1 MNKVCESA
9 RSQSFYLRYMNMKY
23 KAQKDIGF
31 GTRSDDGLK
40 RALNKD
46 GSFNVKRAGQKFLQS
61 FELYHWLVSISWK
74 RFMLVVFL
82 WYFIINLLFAL
93 LYVAAGVEHLTGI
106 DGTTPY
112 EKFWEAFFFSSQTLT
127 TLGYGRVAPM
137 GFIVSSIAA
146 IESMIGLMVFALITG
161 LLYGRFSRPVAK
173 ILFSENAVIA
183 PYRGIKAFMFRIV
196 NQRTNQLIETE
207 VELVISMQSKDG
219 TSRIFETLSL
229 ERNRIQFFPLSWTV
243 VHPIDEQ
250 SLLFG
255 MKEEDFRR
263 SDAEFII
270 MLKTFDDTFSQTVYS
285 RSSYRAE
292 EVIWDA
298 KFISMIDTDKNG
310 SRKLMLDRLNSFEK
324 IAPFETRSI
333 LQ

>member
-1 MNKVCESA
+1 
-9 RSQSFYLRYMNMKY
+9 MNMKD

-46 GSFNVKRAGQKFLQS
+46 GSFNVNRTGQNFLQS

-82 WYFIINLLFAL
+82 WYFIINLLFAI

-106 DGTTPY
+106 DGTTSY

-127 TLGYGRVAPM
+127 TLGYGRVAPI
-137 GFIVSSIAA
+137 GFTVSSIAA
-146 IESMIGLMVFALITG
+146 VESMIGLMVFALITG

-207 VELVISMQSKDG
+207 VELVISMKSKDG
-219 TSRIFETLSL
+219 ASRIFESLPL
-229 ERNRIQFFPLSWTV
+229 ERSRIQFFPLSWTV
-243 VHPIDEQ
+243 VHPIDEH
-250 SLLFG
+250 SLLYG
-255 MKEEDFRR
+255 MTQEEFSR

-270 MLKTFDDTFSQTVYS
+270 MLKTFDDTFSQTIYS
-285 RSSYRAE
+285 RSSYSVDE
-292 EVIWDA
+292 IIWDA
-298 KFISMIDTDKNG
+298 KFISMIGADKNG
-310 SRKLMLDRLNSFEK
+310 NRKLMLDQLNAFEK
-324 IAPFETRSI
+324 ITPVQSI
-333 LQ
+333 N